1 MAERQDDTDVKEA
14 LAELGRGHQRFW
26 DELFKREWDRV
37 ARSRTSGDSKAVK
50 VIDYLSGYVVDL
62 LQVLVDERRDVQN
75 VIPNIEKRGSSF
87 FPEATAK
94 TELALDG
101 LALAKASFPGL
112 VLETG
117 RISLKDVL
125 CRLQMSPH
133 EAASLPVEFVV
144 EAFET
149 VVKAHDGDSEDLNMV
164 LDGLEQ
170 ARAAFATD
178 IFLVRRILLD
188 EVLVNLEALLEVD
201 GVDASGSEALDASAQ
216 VLIEA
221 ISHAALDRALLAKAT
236 PQTGHVVQA
245 TVIRSLVGRF
255 LSRYDQPL
263 LGTTARI
270 SSAILGEEILVEQ
283 VRNHLPSRRRTK
295 LSIQNLL

>member
-1 MAERQDDTDVKEA
+1 
-14 LAELGRGHQRFW
+14 
-26 DELFKREWDRV
+26 
-37 ARSRTSGDSKAVK
+37 
-50 VIDYLSGYVVDL
+50 
-62 LQVLVDERRDVQN
+62 
-75 VIPNIEKRGSSF
+75 
-87 FPEATAK
+87 
-94 TELALDG
+94 
-101 LALAKASFPGL
+101 
-112 VLETG
+112 
-117 RISLKDVL
+117 
-125 CRLQMSPH
+125 
-133 EAASLPVEFVV
+133 
-144 EAFET
+144 
-149 VVKAHDGDSEDLNMV
+149 
-164 LDGLEQ
+164 
-170 ARAAFATD
+170 
-178 IFLVRRILLD
+178 LD

>member
-1 MAERQDDTDVKEA
+1 
-14 LAELGRGHQRFW
+14 
-26 DELFKREWDRV
+26 
-37 ARSRTSGDSKAVK
+37 
-50 VIDYLSGYVVDL
+50 
-62 LQVLVDERRDVQN
+62 VQN